1 MAMMIELPAGTF
13 EYKFAADSWGI
24 QEELA
29 PGGSCVLTTGQFTNR
44 VLTVSGDVNLPEVC
58 WASCSACDNPTG
70 PFNVTFKVDMR
81 DVTEA
86 YTTPE
91 VNGTFNNWCGGCA
104 PMADPDEDGI
114 WELVVSL
121 PADTFEFK
129 FAADS
134 WGIQENLASG
144 SSCTVTTD
152 NFTNRQLIVTGES
165 VLNAVCWGSC
175 DPCVVGI
182 NDISAQEEL
191 VLFPNPANEVL
202 TLNLKEAATSNVLV
216 TVTDATGRTIQSEV
230 FAPAKQF
237 TITTNT
243 LAGGLY
249 FVRINAGNTILTRPF
264 MVNN

>member
-1 MAMMIELPAGTF
+1 
-13 EYKFAADSWGI
+13 
-24 QEELA
+24 
-29 PGGSCVLTTGQFTNR
+29 
-44 VLTVSGDVNLPEVC
+44 
-58 WASCSACDNPTG
+58 
-70 PFNVTFKVDMR
+70 
-81 DVTEA
+81 
-86 YTTPE
+86 
-91 VNGTFNNWCGGCA
+91 
-104 PMADPDEDGI
+104 MADPDGDDI